1 MTCCKLLVSVQNESE
16 ALEAIAGGA
25 DIIDVKDPFVGS
37 LGRPTICKATEV
49 SRAVGQKVPW
59 TMAIGELA
67 NVSSQDLIGY
77 TTILQRSLLELPF
90 EEAHELRTVSPMA
103 VKIGLAQMKYQNWEE
118 RLGELEALVSR
129 FVLCVPVAY
138 ADAKEVLAPDP
149 EDVFA
154 QAARTGK
161 SLVLVDTCRKDF
173 GGLFEIIEETVIRRW
188 CRCVQA
194 AGMQIA
200 IAGKLTLADI
210 HRAAELGPDVVA
222 VRSGVCVGGRL
233 GRVSAHLVAAAKS
246 LCGNERVS
254 IH

>member
-1 MTCCKLLVSVQNESE
+1 MRDQTTRDKRGNHRRQTDKDIRAGAGTRTKKYSFPNRGGGGRLPRLSSPACF
-16 ALEAIAGGA
+16 GGA
-25 DIIDVKDPFVGS
+25 KKG
-37 LGRPTICKATEV
+37 
-49 SRAVGQKVPW
+49 
-59 TMAIGELA
+59 
-67 NVSSQDLIGY
+67 
-77 TTILQRSLLELPF
+77 
-90 EEAHELRTVSPMA
+90 
-103 VKIGLAQMKYQNWEE
+103 KYQKWEE

>member
-25 DIIDVKDPFVGS
+25 DIIDVKDPFAGS

-49 SRAVGQKVPW
+49 SRVVGQKVPW
-59 TMAIGELA
+59 TMAIGELE
-67 NVSSQDLIGY
+67 NFSSRDLIQY
-77 TTILQRSLLELPF
+77 TSILQRSLIEPSLKES
-90 EEAHELRTVSPMA
+90 HELRTVSPMA
-103 VKIGLAQMKYQNWEE
+103 IKIGLAQMKYQKWEE
-118 RLGELEALVSR
+118 RLGEIEALVSR

-154 QAARTGK
+154 QAARTGN
-161 SLVLVDTCRKDF
+161 SLVLVDTCRKDS

-210 HRAAELGPDVVA
+210 HRAVELGPDVVA
-222 VRSGVCVGGRL
+222 VRSGVCIGGRL
-233 GRVSAHLVAAAKS
+233 GRVSVDRVAEAKS
-246 LCGNERVS
+246 LCGTQGVPLS
-254 IH
+254 